1 MAVAALFRA
10 SASGGHSPLLT
21 HIVRHRPT
29 LVRSVMVQRFHIV
42 LATVIA
48 LVILCGCGNAQIRP
62 LPKDKALLNVSLA
75 EKVRLLTRLGFTN
88 MASHGPVERDSLGTR
103 LFIRVE
109 TGSRRG
115 QAQNERTQHLVV
127 VTAQGAQIEPW
138 RFPANERVT
147 DDAKVAVWQD
157 PTREFT
163 WQVRSGEW
171 LPKGCNVEDV
181 SGDWIAVTASGRAP
195 WVAKLDTPAVVA
207 AELPDS
213 PGLIAIYAN
222 GQVVHVF
229 ARPGWR
235 NDKGPMTYLVYD
247 FARGASKP
255 TKQMVMPPWARITLD
270 MDPDTGLVVI
280 NDNNRFWGRSW
291 LFDLNTG
298 KRKSISTSAW
308 TLIVKKEVAQ
318 KWIALTKP

>member
-1 MAVAALFRA
+1 MRSSEPGHRAPVAISLGLLIACFLF
-10 SASGGHSPLLT
+10 
-21 HIVRHRPT
+21 
-29 LVRSVMVQRFHIV
+29 
-42 LATVIA
+42 
-48 LVILCGCGNAQIRP
+48 GCGNAQIHP
-62 LPKDKALLNVSLA
+62 LQKDKVLLNVSNTDKL
-75 EKVRLLTRLGFTN
+75 RLLTRLGFTN

-109 TGSRRG
+109 PESSRG
-115 QAQNERTQHLVV
+115 QAQNDRTQQLVV
-127 VTAQGAQIEPW
+127 VTAQGPQIEAW
-138 RFPANERVT
+138 HFPANERVT

-171 LPKGCNVEDV
+171 LPKGCNPEDV

-195 WVAKLDTPAVVA
+195 WIAKLDTPGVVA

-213 PGLIAIYAN
+213 PGLIAIHAK

-229 ARPGWR
+229 ARRGWR
-235 NDKGPMTYLVYD
+235 NDEGPMTYLLYD
-247 FARGASKP
+247 FGRSSSKP
-255 TKQMVMPPWARITLD
+255 TKQMVMPSWARITLD

-291 LFDLNTG
+291 LFDVNTG
-298 KRKSISTSAW
+298 KRKSISTSNW

-318 KWIALTKP
+318 KWIELTKP

>member
-1 MAVAALFRA
+1 MLNSIGARWLI
-10 SASGGHSPLLT
+10 G
-21 HIVRHRPT
+21 IVRQRPT
-29 LVRSVMVQRFHIV
+29 QVRSLMVKCFNVV
-42 LATVIA
+42 LATVSA
-48 LVILCGCGNAQIRP
+48 LVLLCGCGNSQIQP
-62 LPKDKALLNVSLA
+62 LPKDKVLLNVSLA

-88 MASHGPVERDSLGTR
+88 MGPHGPVERDSLGTR

-109 TGSRRG
+109 PESSRG
-115 QAQNERTQHLVV
+115 LAQNERTQQLVV
-127 VTAQGAQIEPW
+127 VTSDGTQIEPW

-147 DDAKVAVWQD
+147 DDGKVAVWQD
-157 PTREFT
+157 PTREST

-171 LPKGCNVEDV
+171 LPEGCHVEDV

-195 WVAKLDTPAVVA
+195 WIAKLDTPAVVA

-213 PGLIAIYAN
+213 AGLIAIYAN

-229 ARPGWR
+229 ASPGWG
-235 NDKGPMTYLVYD
+235 NDEGPMTYLVYD

-255 TKQMVMPPWARITLD
+255 TKQKAMPQWARITLD
-270 MDPDTGLVVI
+270 MDPETGLVVI

-298 KRKSISTSAW
+298 KRKSVSTSDW

>member
-1 MAVAALFRA
+1 
-10 SASGGHSPLLT
+10 
-21 HIVRHRPT
+21 
-29 LVRSVMVQRFHIV
+29 MVQRFHIV
-42 LATVIA
+42 LVIVIA
-48 LVILCGCGNAQIRP
+48 LVILCGCGNAQTRP
-62 LPKDKALLNVSLA
+62 LPNDKALLNVSLS

-103 LFIRVE
+103 LFITVE
-109 TGSRRG
+109 PGASRG
-115 QAQNERTQHLVV
+115 QAQNERTQQLVV
-127 VTAQGAQIEPW
+127 VTAQGAQIKPW
-138 RFPANERVT
+138 HFPANERVT

-171 LPKGCNVEDV
+171 LPKGCNPEDV
-181 SGDWIAVTASGRAP
+181 SGDWIAVAASGRAP
-195 WVAKLDTPAVVA
+195 WVAKLDTPSVVA

-213 PGLIAIYAN
+213 PGLIAIYAS

-229 ARPGWR
+229 ARRGWR
-235 NDKGPMTYLVYD
+235 NDEGPMKYLLYD
-247 FARGASKP
+247 FARGGSNP
-255 TKQMVMPPWARITLD
+255 TKQMVMPSWARITLD

-291 LFDLNTG
+291 LFDLNTR
-298 KRKSISTSAW
+298 KRKWISTSDW